1 MNQTTLTQVIYRAM
15 TDTTYALNV
24 FLKIPVTPDNYG
36 DYETIAKSIR
46 SHYRKY
52 DEPFSKEA
60 LTADVIDSLKRTN
73 KDAKETIDT
82 QIETITTIARLAK
95 QHNYSNDKDIEF
107 KTDEWS
113 RTRLATNAIMR
124 NLGSGKAV
132 GDPKVI
138 EKLIKDLNEAT
149 NIGNISELGESVSLF
164 DADDTDKMVDLLSHV
179 QQNTIPLNL
188 PSLDH
193 LMGGGLAKGEMGMV
207 LSPSGRGKAQPLDT
221 LIPTPNGVVKLGSL
235 NIGDYV
241 YNRFGKP
248 VQVKAIYPQGKK
260 ELYKVTTDDGRVTF
274 ANDEHLFSYFARSY
288 NGKTKTY
295 KHYLSTKTLKEML
308 ELGVKSDTQGYRY
321 KIPIAPAIEL
331 PEEPHDISPYTIGA
345 FIGDGSLTSKYV
357 YMSAS
362 DEKLPI
368 LDRIVCESGFYGY
381 KRNSDKNYSYYFYG
395 ADGHVVKPEYL
406 PSELLHKAYDKS
418 IPESYKYGSVSQ
430 REALMQGLLDTDG
443 SVHARKGT
451 NSVKVDF
458 STTSKQLANDVIE
471 VLRSLGFKAQLSV
484 HDRTSNPAHKHKDYV
499 INVAGTIE
507 HLKHL
512 FSTPERLN
520 NFSGLKEK
528 SNGQDRVSIVAIE
541 DMHKEVEMECIY
553 VDDPEH
559 LYVTSDYIVTHNT
572 TTLINMAKRYAVD
585 SKQNVLYLA
594 LEERVNRL
602 VLRAFRAVTN
612 QKMGDIYD
620 SLGNPDT
627 DKLKKQLTAFQ
638 KIKEKGAIGDLDI
651 FASKPQIV
659 SPTSVERILQQY
671 MLKHGHYP
679 DILIIDYP
687 DLMENPYLAQGV
699 NEFRAA
705 GMLYEAIRR
714 IAGQYQM
721 VVWVASQMNR
731 MSSQQEIMNAYAIE
745 GSKQKLNTVE
755 LCMSLNQTDAEFK
768 AGFMRFYIDKVRNPG
783 EGTWDKIIKFKVN
796 VNSMT
801 YNEETPEESAAHDEV
816 LSTKEQGP
824 FDEYKKPKMSAEQ
837 ARKKTAEAN
846 AIIASQNL

>member
-60 LTADVIDSLKRTN
+60 LTADVVDSLKRTN
-73 KDAKETIDT
+73 KDSKDAIDT
-82 QIETITTIARLAK
+82 QIETITTITRLAK

-138 EKLIKDLNEAT
+138 ENLIKDLNEAT
-149 NIGNISELGESVSLF
+149 NIGNISELGETVSLF
-164 DADDTDKMVDLLSHV
+164 DAEDTDKMVDLLSHV

-193 LMGGGLAKGEMGMV
+193 LMGGGLSKGEMGMI
-207 LSPSGRGKAQPLDT
+207 LSQSGRGK
-221 LIPTPNGVVKLGSL
+221 
-235 NIGDYV
+235 
-241 YNRFGKP
+241 
-248 VQVKAIYPQGKK
+248 
-260 ELYKVTTDDGRVTF
+260 
-274 ANDEHLFSYFARSY
+274 
-288 NGKTKTY
+288 
-295 KHYLSTKTLKEML
+295 
-308 ELGVKSDTQGYRY
+308 
-321 KIPIAPAIEL
+321 
-331 PEEPHDISPYTIGA
+331 
-345 FIGDGSLTSKYV
+345 
-357 YMSAS
+357 
-362 DEKLPI
+362 
-368 LDRIVCESGFYGY
+368 
-381 KRNSDKNYSYYFYG
+381 
-395 ADGHVVKPEYL
+395 
-406 PSELLHKAYDKS
+406 
-418 IPESYKYGSVSQ
+418 
-430 REALMQGLLDTDG
+430 
-443 SVHARKGT
+443 
-451 NSVKVDF
+451 
-458 STTSKQLANDVIE
+458 
-471 VLRSLGFKAQLSV
+471 
-484 HDRTSNPAHKHKDYV
+484 
-499 INVAGTIE
+499 
-507 HLKHL
+507 
-512 FSTPERLN
+512 
-520 NFSGLKEK
+520 
-528 SNGQDRVSIVAIE
+528 
-541 DMHKEVEMECIY
+541 
-553 VDDPEH
+553 
-559 LYVTSDYIVTHNT
+559 T
-572 TTLINMAKRYAVD
+572 TTLVNIAKRYAVD

-612 QKMGDIYD
+612 QNMGDIYD
-620 SLGNPDT
+620 SLGNPNME
-627 DKLKKQLTAFQ
+627 KLKKQLTAFQ
-638 KIKEKGAIGDLDI
+638 QIKKKGAIGDLDI

-659 SPTSVERILQQY
+659 SPTSVEQILQQY